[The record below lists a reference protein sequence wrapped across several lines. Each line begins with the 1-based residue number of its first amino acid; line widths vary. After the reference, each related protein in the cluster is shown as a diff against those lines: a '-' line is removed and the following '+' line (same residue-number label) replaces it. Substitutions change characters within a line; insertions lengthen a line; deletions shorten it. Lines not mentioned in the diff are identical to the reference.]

1 MKSTNYL
8 VISLFL
14 TLVLVLSACD
24 SFLDHTPRGAMSEE
38 DMDDPARVEG
48 LIISAYAALGN
59 DHWSVPYGTNWV
71 FGSMRA
77 DDSYK
82 GGGGIG
88 DQQGFHFIETF
99 SATDTPQIG
108 NVDGMW
114 YHSYQGVSRAN
125 AALRAILAIDED
137 EDPLRDV
144 RAAEMKFIR
153 GHFHFILKTHF
164 KHIPFIDETMTRTD
178 IENESNRA
186 MTDQELW
193 TRIAEDFRFAV
204 EHLPASQ
211 QEVGRPNMW
220 AAKSY
225 LAKVLLYQAYRQDES
240 HQVVEIQ
247 TGLLE
252 EVVSL
257 TNEVITSSGYGLF
270 DDISQNFLQQ
280 YDNGIES
287 IFAVQRSYDDGT
299 EQGRV
304 GADVGLNYPVYEAFG
319 CCWFNI
325 PSQSLTNAF
334 QTNDDGMPLFDDYNN
349 YSFSTA
355 SHFEGDDITVDPRL
369 NHTVSITGFPF
380 KYDEDLIYNAA
391 TWARTQSIYG
401 PFTSMRELMHPDDPT
416 LQEVGFYYA
425 SAKNTDIIRFADVL
439 LWRAEALMELGRL
452 QEALDDINE
461 VRQRAANST
470 QRLVYEDGEY
480 FTEYHVSTYQPGVN
494 INLNLDEVRR
504 ALQWERRLEFAMEG
518 KRFFDLVRWGIAEE
532 VMNEYFS
539 VESNRRDYLQSSVF
553 TAGRDEYLPISQS
566 QILWSDGLYVQNPGY
581 PGGN

>member
-1 MKSTNYL
+1 MKSIKYFTTIL
-8 VISLFL
+8 LLSVLFAF
-14 TLVLVLSACD
+14 SACEG
-24 SFLDHTPRGAMSEE
+24 FLDHTPRGAMSEE
-38 DMDDPARVEG
+38 DMDDPARLEG
-48 LIISAYAALGN
+48 LIIAAYAALGN

-88 DQQGFHFIETF
+88 DQQGFHFLETF
-99 SATDTPQIG
+99 SATDAPNIG

-114 YHSYQGVSRAN
+114 FHSYQAISRAN
-125 AALRAILAIDED
+125 SALRGINKLDED
-137 EDPLRDV
+137 EPRRDEM
-144 RAAEMKFIR
+144 AAEMKFIR

-164 KHIPFIDETMTRTD
+164 KHIPFIDETMNRQD

-186 MTDQELW
+186 LSDQELW

-204 EHLPASQ
+204 EHLPVNQ
-211 QEVGRPNMW
+211 QDVGRPDVW

-225 LAKVLLYQAYRQDES
+225 LAKVLLYQAYRQDDS
-240 HQVVEIQ
+240 HQLVEIQ
-247 TGLLE
+247 TDLLN
-252 EVVSL
+252 EVVDL
-257 TNEVITSSGYGLF
+257 TDEVIMSSGYGLF
-270 DDISQNFLQQ
+270 DDIGKNFLQQ
-280 YDNGIES
+280 YDNGPES

-304 GADVGLNYPVYEAFG
+304 GADVGLNYPVFEAFG

-334 QTNDDGMPLFDDYNN
+334 QTNEDGLPLFNDYN
-349 YSFSTA
+349 SFSFSDA
-355 SHFEGDDITVDPRL
+355 SHFEGEDITVDPRL

-380 KYDEDLIYNAA
+380 KYDEELIYNES

-461 VRQRAANST
+461 VRQRASNST
-470 QRLVYEDGEY
+470 QRLNYEDGEY
-480 FTEYHVSTYQPGVN
+480 FTEYQVDTYQPGIN
-494 INLNLDEVRR
+494 INLSLDEVRR
-504 ALQWERRLEFAMEG
+504 ALRWERRLEFAMEG

-532 VMNEYFS
+532 VMNQYFS
-539 VESNRRDYLQSSVF
+539 VESDRRDYLQNSVF

-566 QILWSDGLYVQNPGY
+566 QILWSDGLYQQNPGY